1 MFQGNGCRLQLTVD
15 RGSPQGAYLI
25 ISECQIFELQS
36 QSSDRF
42 RSCPRPTQT
51 HHSNA
56 KTISWYTHAS
66 PIQLARRK
74 TPLSLEGDLPLREVD
89 VLLVL
94 LLGDS
99 RSLLGGQSSSD
110 STGLLVSEVKGEVLG
125 LLVEL
130 PEVLPLLLVDDS
142 EDSGNGLADSVD
154 LGQLASRATGDLLH
168 PQRGKLSL
176 ELGKLLQKVLLALGL
191 ELKGSDLG

>member
-1 MFQGNGCRLQLTVD
+1 MNRLDYFGVPEI
-15 RGSPQGAYLI
+15 RAA
-25 ISECQIFELQS
+25 S
-36 QSSDRF
+36 QSSDRS
-42 RSCPRPTQT
+42 RSCPRSTQA

-56 KTISWYTHAS
+56 KTVSWYTHAS

-74 TPLSLEGDLPLREVD
+74 TPLSLEGDLPLGEVN

-99 RSLLGGQSSSD
+99 RSLLGSQSSSD
-110 STGLLVSEVKGEVLG
+110 GTGLLVSEVKGEVLG

-142 EDSGNGLADSVD
+142 EDSGNGLAGANLLFWFHLITTLIMPSSDSNDYSTTKAISACLITMKDTIMV
-154 LGQLASRATGDLLH
+154 LATTKTQLFLKILL
-168 PQRGKLSL
+168 L
-176 ELGKLLQKVLLALGL
+176 
-191 ELKGSDLG
+191 

>member
-1 MFQGNGCRLQLTVD
+1 MNRLDYFGVPEI
-15 RGSPQGAYLI
+15 RAA
-25 ISECQIFELQS
+25 S
-36 QSSDRF
+36 QSSDRS
-42 RSCPRPTQT
+42 RSCPRSTQA

-56 KTISWYTHAS
+56 KTVSWYTHAS

-74 TPLSLEGDLPLREVD
+74 TPLSLEGDLPLGEVN

-99 RSLLGGQSSSD
+99 RSLLGSQSSSD
-110 STGLLVSEVKGEVLG
+110 GTGLLVSEVKGEVLG

-191 ELKGSDLG
+191 ELEGSDLG